1 MNEIKFRAWDKE
13 DKKMFNVMD
22 IYYPRA
28 ASNVTRINLCGGDL
42 KTVDNVELMQFTG
55 LVDRNKKEIY
65 QGDIIRFDKRCC
77 HGIGIIQYGEY
88 CSSCGSCGEYTDVNC
103 IGYYIEPKCMS
114 CTECIQIGISNNIE
128 IEVIGNVYENPEL
141 IRYDTASIVNI
152 LSEIRNAE
160 IQNIGEVGEKIGTLY
175 KKIKNES
182 KKEK

>member
-1 MNEIKFRAWDKE
+1 
-13 DKKMFNVMD
+13 
-22 IYYPRA
+22 
-28 ASNVTRINLCGGDL
+28 
-42 KTVDNVELMQFTG
+42 
-55 LVDRNKKEIY
+55 
-65 QGDIIRFDKRCC
+65 
-77 HGIGIIQYGEY
+77 
-88 CSSCGSCGEYTDVNC
+88 
-103 IGYYIEPKCMS
+103 MS